1 MTGTPAGAVAI
12 ATRALARREFSVAE
26 LRIRL
31 ARAGFGEDEV
41 EHAIEQ
47 LRHSGYQSDQRTARE
62 RARTLAERCLGD
74 AAIIADLRRR
84 GIARDA
90 VAEIFDDLPS
100 EGERAERLAA
110 RIGSGRRL
118 VDALRRKGFG
128 EDLIAAV
135 AREDVADG
143 P

>member
-1 MTGTPAGAVAI
+1 M
-12 ATRALARREFSVAE
+12 
-26 LRIRL
+26 RL
-31 ARAGFGEDEV
+31 TRAGFSEDEV

-47 LRHSGYQSDQRTARE
+47 VRHTGYQSDERTARE

-84 GIARDA
+84 GIAQDA
-90 VAEIFDDLPS
+90 VAKIFDDLPS
-100 EGERAERLAA
+100 EGERAERLAV
-110 RIGSGRRL
+110 RIGSERRL

-128 EDLIAAV
+128 EDVIAAV
-135 AREDVADG
+135 TREDVADG